1 MLSPENKVTHSILI
15 KNKYTKI
22 KTKTNKK
29 NYKRKN
35 KIQESVENL
44 YLML

>member
-1 MLSPENKVTHSILI
+1 MLIPENKVTYSILM

-22 KTKTNKK
+22 KTKANKK
-29 NYKRKN
+29 NYKKN

-44 YLML
+44 YFML